1 AARRHGGRDGPRR
14 GEAIAAS
21 RISPDDRQ
29 RQGARRMSVAQPRL
43 LRIGGAPGNR
53 PGRRD
58 RRQGHRRHLHG
69 DFAQRRQGPL
79 VRRVSRPVGALN
91 DNRETFL
98 SDDLTFTSYTSP
110 IKRVSGR
117 AAYLDATKRFYSMI
131 GSMEVRDLLVDGVKA
146 CALTRYELRPPAGP
160 PFSSD
165 VAEVFEVRDGKIVS
179 FDI

>member
-1 AARRHGGRDGPRR
+1 MATGDTILGYFKALK
-14 GEAIAAS
+14 
-21 RISPDDRQ
+21 Q
-29 RQGARRMSVAQPRL
+29 KQGWQ
-43 LRIGGAPGNR
+43 
-53 PGRRD
+53 
-58 RRQGHRRHLHG
+58 
-69 DFAQRRQGPL
+69 
-79 VRRVSRPVGALN
+79 
-91 DNRETFL
+91 TFL
-98 SDDLTFTSYTSP
+98 SDDLNFTSYTSP

-179 FDI
+179 FDIYFDSSPFPK